1 MYINITDSVTAN
13 NKGSSRELVNYLEK
27 ENRLDEMNG
36 PEYWFNNNSQAIEP
50 YEVRNVIDRNNAKLC
65 KTDAKFFLI
74 NISPSQKELNYLLKE
89 FGKEGMKE
97 RLKLYAEKV
106 MDEYAQNFKR
116 EGINSSK
123 DLLWFGKIEH
133 NRYYTYKDKEV
144 ISGEKKRG
152 EIKAG
157 KQMHIQIIVS
167 RKDVSN
173 RIKLSPM
180 NNSKGKNIEHSKK
193 LGQFDRVA
201 FKQSGETLFD
211 GLFAFDRKLDE
222 TFSYANILKNGSVDQ
237 KEQLVLLE
245 TGPAKQREQR
255 QIVNE
260 LAKEIAAGLFSSASQ
275 MLKVAKK
282 RVSGFAQLMMEPIYL
297 SVHEAYSIGASKK
310 RKRKKRRGQN
320 QGLNR

>member
-13 NKGSSRELVNYLEK
+13 NKGSSRELVSYLEK
-27 ENRLDEMNG
+27 ENRLYEMDE
-36 PEYWFNNNSQAIEP
+36 PEYWFNNNSQAIAP
-50 YEVRNVIDRNNAKLC
+50 YEVRNVIDSNNAKLC

-74 NISPSQKELNYLLKE
+74 NISPSQKELKYLLKE

-106 MDEYAQNFKR
+106 MDGYAQNFKR

-167 RKDVSN
+167 RRDVSN

-180 NNSKGKNIEHSKK
+180 NNSRGKNIEHSKK

-211 GLFAFDRKLDE
+211 GLFAFDRKLGE

-237 KEQLVLLE
+237 KEQLALLE

-275 MLKVAKK
+275 MLKVAEK

-297 SVHEAYSIGASKK
+297 SVQEANSIGVSEK
-310 RKRKKRRGQN
+310 RKRKKRRGQS
-320 QGLNR
+320 QELNR

>member
-13 NKGSSRELVNYLEK
+13 NKGSSGELVSYLEK
-27 ENRLDEMNG
+27 ENRLDEMDG
-36 PEYWFNNNSQAIEP
+36 PEYWFNNNSKTIEP
-50 YEVRNVIDRNNAKLC
+50 YEVRNVIDSNNAKLG

-74 NISPSQKELNYLLKE
+74 NISPSQKELKYLLKE
-89 FGKEGMKE
+89 FGKEGMKK

-106 MDEYAQNFKR
+106 MDGYAQNFKR

-167 RKDVSN
+167 RRDVSN

-180 NNSKGKNIEHSKK
+180 NNSRGRNIEHSKK

-222 TFSYANILKNGSVDQ
+222 TFSYANILKNGSIDQ
-237 KEQLVLLE
+237 KEQLALLE
-245 TGPAKQREQR
+245 TSPAKQREQR

-275 MLKVAKK
+275 VLKVAEK
-282 RVSGFAQLMMEPIYL
+282 RVSGFAQLMMEPVYP
-297 SVHEAYSIGASKK
+297 SVQEVYSIGVSEK
-310 RKRKKRRGQN
+310 RKRKKRRGQS